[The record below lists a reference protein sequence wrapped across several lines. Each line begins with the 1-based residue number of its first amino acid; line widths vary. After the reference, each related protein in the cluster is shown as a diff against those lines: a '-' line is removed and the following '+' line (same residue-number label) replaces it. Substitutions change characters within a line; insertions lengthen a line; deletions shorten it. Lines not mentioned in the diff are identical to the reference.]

1 MPLQCWTSVIS
12 RCRDQWPVMKKQPHG
27 RINDEDRQ
35 GLTELRLIKTEDEDQ
50 PRMVKVYAD
59 REVERVK
66 QQTVS
71 FKLQN
76 TIMFNGKGVRK
87 SCTTSPL
94 QNLRHAWDHRS
105 ETTNPQVHERHQI
118 AQKKSNCKQMSASY
132 LTTTL
137 HGL

>member
-1 MPLQCWTSVIS
+1 MSTE
-12 RCRDQWPVMKKQPHG
+12 
-27 RINDEDRQ
+27 EDRQ
-35 GLTELRLIKTEDEDQ
+35 GSPELRPMENEDEDRW
-50 PRMVKVYAD
+50 RMAIVYTD